1 MQLNLTIEIPD
12 PNEPKRFLS
21 ISLISPRIA
30 FHIFRADF
38 DFVNRSNS
46 IKNENSFFLFFF
58 FQLKNEAILVY
69 LENSIESI
77 VVSRADRNIEERLR
91 NLSLY
96 RKTRSRY
103 SYNNRVSR
111 SKRTFFFS
119 DDSKEKPL
127 LIIPD
132 TILEIIDFSLSF
144 FCLQLYIFGSERFFK
159 RIYPSFSPQPNLY
172 FESPASSTRIT
183 ITRII
188 ISNSNLYRLAP
199 SYATDCVSL
208 TPPTRPTRS
217 RKAAFTLFVPDEEKK
232 ALK

>member
-1 MQLNLTIEIPD
+1 MKI
-12 PNEPKRFLS
+12 LS
-21 ISLISPRIA
+21 
-30 FHIFRADF
+30 F
-38 DFVNRSNS
+38 
-46 IKNENSFFLFFF
+46 FFF